1 MRRTTEMFARSTAR
15 CDSTGIR
22 ANSIVAVRN
31 VSTVLPTLGAV
42 RFVAYRKSM
51 LLRVSGKR
59 ARDGCVDVDIF
70 LDGINVRVAAHVRA
84 GASVV
89 DRFDRFDRSGR
100 RTCRD
105 ELRDRGA

>member
-1 MRRTTEMFARSTAR
+1 
-15 CDSTGIR
+15 
-22 ANSIVAVRN
+22 
-31 VSTVLPTLGAV
+31 
-42 RFVAYRKSM
+42 M

-59 ARDGCVDVDIF
+59 ACDGCVGVDIF
-70 LDGINVRVAAHVRA
+70 LDEINVRVAAHVRA

-89 DRFDRFDRSGR
+89 DRFDRFDRFDRSGR